1 MLSIGLNLL
10 INTHYNFFYALGT
23 YFVKNLPLGRFL
35 EDFGKKNFT
44 LQAFLVF
51 LTLEMKISTLKL
63 LFRGVL
69 EGAATLCWFF
79 WPIVRGKYGILVEK
93 RP

>member
-1 MLSIGLNLL
+1 MLLKTIRRAIL
-10 INTHYNFFYALGT
+10 
-23 YFVKNLPLGRFL
+23 YFTPALGRFL
-35 EDFGKKNFT
+35 EDFGKKIFT

-69 EGAATLCWFF
+69 EGAATLC
-79 WPIVRGKYGILVEK
+79 
-93 RP
+93 